1 MSKEL
6 RGAPIMTWA
15 DEMSYFFGGKLVLV
29 VTSDRRRTSTNYAQV
44 YLPGSRNQDDTQAGQ
59 EVTGK
64 VYDESLSSIMVGL
77 NVAKEIVP
85 KGIQDADNDVQW
97 DFVAECI
104 RSWSSKQS
112 VPGPSNSQY
121 FLVLI

>member
-1 MSKEL
+1 
-6 RGAPIMTWA
+6 
-15 DEMSYFFGGKLVLV
+15 
-29 VTSDRRRTSTNYAQV
+29 
-44 YLPGSRNQDDTQAGQ
+44 LPGSRNQDDTQAGQ
-59 EVTGK
+59 EAAGK
-64 VYDESLSSIMVGL
+64 AYDESLSSIMVGL

-104 RSWSSKQS
+104 RNWSSKQS
-112 VPGPSNSQY
+112 VHGRSNSQY